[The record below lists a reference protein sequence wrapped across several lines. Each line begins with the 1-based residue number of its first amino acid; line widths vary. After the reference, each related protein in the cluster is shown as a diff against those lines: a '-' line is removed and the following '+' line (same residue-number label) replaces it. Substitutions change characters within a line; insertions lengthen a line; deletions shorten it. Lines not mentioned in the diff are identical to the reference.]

1 MEKGGRLIGVMM
13 DRREFIKVTVA
24 GSALLV
30 ALPIDLGRIL
40 AADKSKISVPEKEDL
55 LAVIRSAMT
64 PGIDWCDVFLEHTE
78 RTSLNLAEGRIESIE
93 YGIDFG
99 GGVRAVSRGKTGY
112 AYADSW
118 QIEDLKEA
126 ARLAT
131 NISCG
136 GKAGEVAQVKKA
148 KPRGIVTYSISPD
161 EVSIDEKAD
170 LVIYGDSVIRK
181 SDPAIVQAR
190 ITFTDEM
197 RRVVLVSSK
206 GQYVEQNQPLV
217 WLSISVV
224 ARRYS
229 KMAQGMVRRSWR
241 AGSEKIDRQVVE
253 DAAKEAVRQ
262 AIVML
267 DAKEAPGG
275 EIPVVIGSGGGV
287 VIHEAVGHGLEGD
300 GVEKGTSFYK
310 GLVGSMVGSKKVT
323 IVDDATIHGL
333 RGSYDYDDDGLPSQ
347 RNVLIENGVLKG
359 YLFDI
364 LSAEKMGRR
373 STGNGRRQSYRYYP
387 LVRMS
392 NTFLDAGDLEP
403 SEVIEATKKGLFARF
418 LGGGEVDT
426 STGNFT
432 FGVRE
437 AYLIEDGK
445 ITSPVKG
452 ATLVG
457 NGPEILKR
465 IDLLAKDLDFWPGT
479 CGKGQWVPITSGS
492 PTFRISS
499 INVGG
504 SSL

>member
-1 MEKGGRLIGVMM
+1 MGKGGSIIGAMM

-24 GSALLV
+24 GSAFLI
-30 ALPIDLGRIL
+30 ALPVDLGKIF
-40 AADKSKISVPEKEDL
+40 ASDKPATPIPAREDL
-55 LAVIRSAMT
+55 LAIIRSGMAE
-64 PGIDWCDVFLEHTE
+64 GVDWCDVFLEHSE
-78 RTSLNLAEGRIESIE
+78 RTSLNLVESKVEAIE

-99 GGVRAVSRGKTGY
+99 GGVRVISRGRTGY

-118 QIEDLKEA
+118 EMDELREA
-126 ARLAT
+126 AKLAT
-131 NISCG
+131 KIFHG
-136 GKAGEVAQVKKA
+136 GRAGGVAEVREA
-148 KPRGIVTYSISPD
+148 KPRGIVTYMIPPN
-161 EVSIDEKAD
+161 EVSMHEKAE
-170 LVIYGDSVIRK
+170 LVIYGDSIARK
-181 SDPAIVQAR
+181 YDPAIVQVR
-190 ITFTDEM
+190 ISLTDEM
-197 RRVVLVSSK
+197 RQTVLASSE
-206 GQYVEQNQPLV
+206 GQYVEQVQPLV

-224 ARRYS
+224 ARRDS

-241 AGSEKIDRQVVE
+241 AGFERIGREVVE
-253 DAAKEAVRQ
+253 EAAKEAARQ

-267 DAKEAPGG
+267 DARDAPKG

-300 GVEKGTSFYK
+300 GVERGTSFYR
-310 GLVGSMVGSKKVT
+310 GLAGTMVGSSKVT
-323 IVDDATIHGL
+323 IVDDATIPSM
-333 RGSYDYDDDGLPSQ
+333 RGSYDYDDEGFGSQ
-347 RNVLIENGVLKG
+347 RNLLIENGVLKG

-364 LSAEKMGRR
+364 LTAEKMGRR

-392 NTFLDAGDLEP
+392 NTFLDAGDLDP
-403 SEVIEATKKGLFARF
+403 SEIIEATKSGLYARF

-426 STGNFT
+426 STGDFT

-445 ITSPVKG
+445 TTSPVRG
-452 ATLVG
+452 ATLIG

-465 IDLLAKDLDFWPGT
+465 IDLVGNDLEFWPGT

-492 PTFRISS
+492 PTFRISK

-504 SSL
+504 GGM